1 MLSGR
6 HPLLALAAATLLC
19 SAAAA
24 QNAPDI
30 KIGFNGDLSA
40 SPSASSGQAA
50 VLAMQLAA
58 DDLNAKGGLLGRKL
72 VIVARDDLALPPKS
86 IQNMSD
92 LIDSEK
98 VAAILGPTNSGN
110 AMAWKQI
117 PNQKRIPVIVPLA
130 SGSDI
135 TKPLS
140 EGADN
145 YMFRVSMSDRAQV
158 GGLLAYAKA
167 DPAAKAIAFAVE
179 TTGYGQ
185 GGLKDMTEVAALQNL
200 KPVMIE
206 KFGVADTDMTS
217 QLTKLKAAG
226 VDTLVV
232 WAQGAPLGHLLR
244 SMDKIGYFPKV
255 LSSWAA
261 DNPSFIDTAGAK
273 LADRPIFLR
282 TVGPERTPRQQQLF
296 DRLGPKLNPG
306 AFHLAAHTYDA
317 MMLLALAITQAGST
331 DGPALR
337 AALEHL
343 NSPHDGFIKAYDKPF
358 SPTQHEALAGPD
370 YKWAH
375 WQDGKLATYSDAVT
389 AALKPAD
396 FKQ

>member
-1 MLSGR
+1 MPSARL
-6 HPLLALAAATLLC
+6 PLLAFAATLFAG
-19 SAAAA
+19 AAAA
-24 QNAPDI
+24 QTADI

-58 DDLNAKGGLLGRKL
+58 DDINAGGGLLGRKL

-98 VAAILGPTNSGN
+98 VVAILGPTNSGN

-135 TKPLS
+135 TRPLS
-140 EGADN
+140 EGGDN

-158 GGLLAYAKA
+158 VGLLAYAKA
-167 DPAAKAIAFAVE
+167 DPAAKGIAYAVE

-185 GGLKDMTEVAALQNL
+185 GGLKDMTEVGALLGL
-200 KPVMIE
+200 KPVMTE

-244 SMDKIGYFPKV
+244 SMDKIGYFRR
-255 LSSWAA
+255 S
-261 DNPSFIDTAGAK
+261 
-273 LADRPIFLR
+273 
-282 TVGPERTPRQQQLF
+282 
-296 DRLGPKLNPG
+296 
-306 AFHLAAHTYDA
+306 
-317 MMLLALAITQAGST
+317 
-331 DGPALR
+331 
-337 AALEHL
+337 
-343 NSPHDGFIKAYDKPF
+343 
-358 SPTQHEALAGPD
+358 
-370 YKWAH
+370 
-375 WQDGKLATYSDAVT
+375 
-389 AALKPAD
+389 
-396 FKQ
+396 